1 VRHLQQRF
9 GVSERRAC
17 RVVGQPRSSQRYEPE
32 QPARDRALV
41 DEMEK
46 LARKHPRYGYRRIWA
61 CLRREGWRVNRK
73 RVQRLWREHGF
84 KVVRHQSKRRRLG
97 SSENGAERLRAERRN
112 HVWSYDFTMDQ
123 TADGRRLKFL
133 AVVDEHTRE
142 CHALEVERSITADD
156 VVSTLEYLF
165 SVHGEPAFIRSD
177 NGPEFIANAVRAWLA
192 ASGVGTLYIEPGSPW
207 ENPYIE
213 SFNSRLE
220 DELLGREQFTTLT
233 EAKVLAAQYRVEYN
247 HERPHSSLGYQT
259 PAEYAA
265 SCAVASVASAP
276 CGAPAFNLPR
286 MEDKEINLNPALP

>member
-1 VRHLQQRF
+1 QAVQGARAGERATEEGRGRAGTRSGHAPRGCQGKLLSPARRRAAVRHLQQRF

-142 CHALEVERSITADD
+142 
-156 VVSTLEYLF
+156 
-165 SVHGEPAFIRSD
+165 
-177 NGPEFIANAVRAWLA
+177 
-192 ASGVGTLYIEPGSPW
+192 
-207 ENPYIE
+207 
-213 SFNSRLE
+213 
-220 DELLGREQFTTLT
+220 
-233 EAKVLAAQYRVEYN
+233 
-247 HERPHSSLGYQT
+247 
-259 PAEYAA
+259 
-265 SCAVASVASAP
+265 
-276 CGAPAFNLPR
+276 
-286 MEDKEINLNPALP
+286 